1 MCVQCA
7 YSALTLKLKKLLIH
21 APSMYEE
28 PLLHPPHTPCVHVGA
43 AGFVYTII
51 ICQVHH
57 YQISE
62 TMLRAIDI
70 ITTAVPP
77 ALPAALTVGAVYA
90 LNRLRKHK
98 IFCISPQR

>member
-7 YSALTLKLKKLLIH
+7 YSALTLRLNFDTCPQHVRRAIT
-21 APSMYEE
+21 P
-28 PLLHPPHTPCVHVGA
+28 PPHTPCVHVGA

-51 ICQVHH
+51 ICQVNH

-77 ALPAALTVGAVYA
+77 ALPAALTVGTVYA